1 MNAIREI
8 TTVKPDG
15 TVEVRNPAFPAGE
28 QVEVIVLLPAPKQ
41 GAQGDPY
48 AFLKVLE
55 NANLDGPPDWSEHL
69 DNYLYHGKTS
79 DGKPVVSC

>member
-1 MNAIREI
+1 VTAIRAL

-15 TVEVRNPAFPAGE
+15 TIEVRNPALPAGE
-28 QVEVIVLLPAPKQ
+28 QVEVIVLLPASKQ
-41 GAQGDPY
+41 PEAGEAY

-69 DNYLYHGKTS
+69 DDYLYHGKNY
-79 DGKPVVSC
+79 DGKQGVP